1 MNVLLLGPFPPP
13 EGGVARNVAAIR
25 DAVIGE
31 GGECTVVCTTRNS
44 SRSEKDNIFVPR
56 NPFEFVY
63 RVRKHKADLVHLHIG
78 GRLNIR
84 IFFLFAL
91 CLMIN
96 RHSAIVTIHSG
107 ELGILSLPRHYAV
120 ALRHLLNRFRWII
133 AVNRQIAAALENL
146 GVNPTIIQV
155 ISPFVP
161 PNILTEQIPEHLNG
175 FMSSA
180 NPLLV
185 SVGGLEPEYD
195 IEVQIDA
202 LRLLIHRFPKIGLI
216 IIGSGKSEYQL
227 RERILEARLQNR
239 VLIAGEL
246 PHPLTATIIRTANL
260 LLRTTKFDGDSISVR
275 EALHFGIPVVAT
287 DNGMRPEGVVCI
299 PTPADKEHLA
309 QAIVATLDSHYE
321 YNRPTAEGDTNGLQ
335 SIINLYK
342 TIDLGR
348 RK

>member
-25 DAVIGE
+25 DAVIRE

-44 SRSEKDNIFVPR
+44 SRSEKDKIFVPG

-63 RVRKHKADLVHLHIG
+63 HVRKLKADLVHLHIG

-84 IFFLFAL
+84 IVFLLAL
-91 CLMIN
+91 CLMVN
-96 RHSAIVTIHSG
+96 RRSAIVTIHSG
-107 ELGILSLPRHYAV
+107 EFGILSLPKYYAV
-120 ALRHLLNRFRWII
+120 ALRHLLNRFCRVI
-133 AVNRQIAAALENL
+133 AVNRQIANALENL
-146 GVNPTIIQV
+146 GVNPAIIQV

-161 PNILTEQIPEHLNG
+161 PNILADQIPEHLNG
-175 FMSSA
+175 FISSA
-180 NPLLV
+180 NPLLL

-202 LRLLIHRFPKIGLI
+202 LHLLVDRLPKIGLM
-216 IIGSGKSEYQL
+216 IIGSGRSEFQI
-227 RERILEARLQNR
+227 RERILQAGLQNQ

-246 PHPLTATIIRTANL
+246 PHPITATVIRTANL

-299 PTPADKEHLA
+299 PTPADKEDLA
-309 QAIVATLDSHYE
+309 QAILATLDSNYE
-321 YNRPTAEGDTNGLQ
+321 YRRPTPEADTNGLQ

-342 TIDLGR
+342 TIDPGR